1 MQKAR
6 TRMTDERMERLIS
19 LLLRA
24 GVIAASVIVLSGGIL
39 YLHHYGGGSPHYGTF
54 AGEPSYLR
62 APGGILGSAARMD
75 SRALIQLGLLLLIL
89 TPVAR
94 VVFSVVAFALQ
105 RDRLYVCVTLL
116 VLAVLLYNLS
126 WPH

>member
-1 MQKAR
+1 MRKTRA
-6 TRMTDERMERLIS
+6 RMTDERMEGLIS
-19 LLLRA
+19 LLLRI
-24 GVIAASVIVLSGGIL
+24 GVTAASVIVLAGGIL
-39 YLHHYGGGSPHYGTF
+39 YLHQYGWGSPHYGTF
-54 AGEPSYLR
+54 AGEPSYLCT
-62 APGGILGSAARMD
+62 PGGILGSAAHMD
-75 SRALIQLGLLLLIL
+75 SRALIQMGLLLLIL

-94 VVFSVVAFALQ
+94 VVFSVAAFALL

>member
-1 MQKAR
+1 MQQGHDRLK
-6 TRMTDERMERLIS
+6 DGRMERMIS
-19 LLLRA
+19 LLLRV
-24 GVIAASVIVLSGGIL
+24 GVIAASAVVLAGGIHYL
-39 YLHHYGGGSPHYGTF
+39 YQYGGSVPHYGVF
-54 AGEPSYLR
+54 QGEPAYLR
-62 APGGILGSAARMD
+62 TVSGILGSALRFDGRGM
-75 SRALIQLGLLLLIL
+75 IQLGLLLLIL

-94 VVFSVVAFALQ
+94 VVFSVAAFALQ